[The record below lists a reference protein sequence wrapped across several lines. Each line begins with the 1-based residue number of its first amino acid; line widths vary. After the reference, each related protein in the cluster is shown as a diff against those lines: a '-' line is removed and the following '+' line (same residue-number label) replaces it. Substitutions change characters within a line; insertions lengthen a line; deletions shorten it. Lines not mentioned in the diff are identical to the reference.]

1 MSKLSQELKVLL
13 YLNDNTRRTRLVTIN
28 EIANY
33 LEISDRQARR
43 YLEDLNLITD
53 IKIVT
58 KLGRNGG
65 YRLESKL
72 DKGFELPEN
81 LVLAMSIAMR
91 QNERIE
97 KVLSELPNYV
107 ICEKVEGDNYLDNET
122 LDKLDI
128 LLRVIKNQKE
138 INIVYEKYGVKCYL
152 QPYRIV
158 FTNRTYY
165 LYAVDVK
172 SEQLKKYDI
181 KSISNIQELGSFKVK
196 KKVLNEIN
204 ANLNNY
210 GVKTGAQTT
219 LRVKCANLEALLTFD
234 KYFEGKGTKDLEELT
249 YTVVGNS
256 ENELYYPLFRISTK
270 CYKFLDEAFK
280 NKYLEYLR
288 GQIKSI
294 GQENK

>member
-13 YLNDNTRRTRLVTIN
+13 YLNDNTRRTRWVTIN

-53 IKIVT
+53 INIVT

-122 LDKLDI
+122 LDKLNE
-128 LLRVIKNQKE
+128 LLKVIQNQKE
-138 INIVYEKYGVKCYL
+138 INIVYGKYNIKCYL
-152 QPYRIV
+152 QPYKIL

-165 LYAVDVK
+165 LYAFDVK
-172 SEQLKKYDI
+172 EEKLKKYDV
-181 KSISNIQELGSFKVK
+181 KYISDIQQLGSFKVRK
-196 KKVLNEIN
+196 KLLDEIN
-204 ANLNNY
+204 NRMNSY
-210 GVKTGAQTT
+210 GIKTGAETI
-219 LRVKCANLEALLTFD
+219 LRVKCDTKEVLNKFD
-234 KYFEGKGTKDLEELT
+234 KYFEGKGEKNIEELT
-249 YTVVGNS
+249 YVVKSRS
-256 ENELYYPLFRISTK
+256 ENELFYPLFRIGTK
-270 CYKFLDEAFK
+270 GYTFLDESFK
-280 NKYLEYLR
+280 ENYVRYLFN
-288 GQIKSI
+288 QIRSI
-294 GQENK
+294 ERK

>member
-13 YLNDNTRRTRLVTIN
+13 YLNDNTRRTRWATIN

-128 LLRVIKNQKE
+128 LLNVIKNQKE
-138 INIVYEKYGVKCYL
+138 IDIVYEKYGVKCYL

-165 LYAVDVK
+165 LYAVDIK

-181 KSISNIQELGSFKVK
+181 KSISNIQELGSFKVQK
-196 KKVLNEIN
+196 KLLDEI
-204 ANLNNY
+204 ANRLNNY
-210 GVKTGAQTT
+210 GIKTGAETT
-219 LRVKCANLEALLTFD
+219 LRVKCDSKEVLNKFD
-234 KYFEGKGTKDLEELT
+234 KYFEGKGEKNIEELT
-249 YTVVGNS
+249 YTVKSGS
-256 ENELYYPLFRISTK
+256 GNELFYPLFRIGTK
-270 CYKFLDEAFK
+270 GYAFLDESFK
-280 NKYLEYLR
+280 ENYVRYLFN
-288 GQIKSI
+288 QIKSI
-294 GQENK
+294 ERK